1 MFMGRV
7 AGFPMLTTAQRRDRL
22 RQRLIEATE
31 RLVAAGGL
39 EAVKA
44 RELAREV
51 DCSVGMIYQVFA
63 DLDDLLLVVNA
74 RTLEA
79 LDAVMSRAGGGA
91 GGDPRARLQ
100 ALGKAY
106 LDFALAENR
115 RWRALFEHR
124 LPAGRAVPD
133 WYTERLE
140 ALFRHLR
147 EPLAALL
154 PGLSPPALADVANA
168 LFSGTHGVVIL
179 GLDGKLGRVPPEVIA
194 GRVRFL
200 IDAALVGAPSAACLP

>member
-1 MFMGRV
+1 M
-7 AGFPMLTTAQRRDRL
+7 ATTAERRERL
-22 RQRLIEATE
+22 RGRLLEATE
-31 RLVAAGGL
+31 RLIEGGGIQ
-39 EAVKA
+39 AVKA
-44 RELAREV
+44 RDLAAEV

-63 DLDDLLLVVNA
+63 DLDDLLLAVNA

-79 LDAVMSRAGGGA
+79 LDRVMAEAAAGA
-91 GGDPRARLQ
+91 GEEPAPRLQ
-100 ALGKAY
+100 ALGQAY
-106 LDFALAENR
+106 LDFALAETR

-124 LPAGRAVPD
+124 LPEGRPVPP

-147 EPLAALL
+147 EPLSRLL
-154 PGLSPPALADVANA
+154 PGRSAPELADIANA

-200 IDAALVGAPSAACLP
+200 IAAALDGAEAAAGR